1 MTPPQPISEVP
12 GGTTSAAA
20 FTAPTAAAPAA
31 AAAAAAA
38 PSTDTPTAGPEGG
51 QNGAPC
57 TEAVHPVVP
66 AVATLAAGMPPLPPY
81 LGYRGDLL
89 SVLANVI
96 FGRPD
101 VAHLVSGMDGA
112 VELLLAQVHSSK
124 PYISTEGVGLSRDHF
139 PCPHTHIGGRI
150 ISRTFP

>member
-1 MTPPQPISEVP
+1 MTPPPPPADVP
-12 GGTTSAAA
+12 GGAGSTASA
-20 FTAPTAAAPAA
+20 TPTAAPAA
-31 AAAAAAA
+31 AAAGLAA
-38 PSTDTPTAGPEGG
+38 SDSPTGGPEGG
-51 QNGAPC
+51 RSSATC

-66 AVATLAAGMPPLPPY
+66 AVAALAAGMPPLPPY